1 MSKISLKIDNSIY
14 DYDVVLQ
21 AIEDYKDI
29 ALIQND
35 NWYIYLESKDN
46 NEEEILNE
54 FLNYVINLQNES
66 I

>member
-14 DYDVVLQ
+14 DYDIVLQ

-29 ALIQND
+29 AFIQND
-35 NWYIYLESKDN
+35 NGYIYLESKDN